1 VAELRAKELVEA
13 VNAIV
18 DALYGEDRPISVGSS
33 KIFREKI
40 ERLNSEEG
48 KNSTVSIDDTLDL
61 WKENIILE
69 TLLDIVMH
77 RSVEQALAAFFRN
90 GTQAS

>member
-1 VAELRAKELVEA
+1 MAELRAKELVEA

-18 DALYGEDRPISVGSS
+18 DALYGEDRPITLGNS

-40 ERLNSEEG
+40 ERSDSEEG
-48 KNSTVSIDDTLDL
+48 KNSAVSLDDTLDL
-61 WKENIILE
+61 RKENIILE

-77 RSVEQALAAFFRN
+77 RSVEQALATFF
-90 GTQAS
+90 GKGKGAS

>member
-1 VAELRAKELVEA
+1 MAELRAKELVEA